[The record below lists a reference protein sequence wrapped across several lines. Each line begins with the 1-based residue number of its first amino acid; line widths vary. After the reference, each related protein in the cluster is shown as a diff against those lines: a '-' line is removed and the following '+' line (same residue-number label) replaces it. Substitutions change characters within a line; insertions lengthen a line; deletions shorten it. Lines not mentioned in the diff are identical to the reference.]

1 MSTQDNE
8 KADHDNKR
16 KIPRQTVIL
25 KSRIDVGEYFFDTI
39 TYDLSLYG
47 ARIKLN
53 LPLEV
58 DAKLMI
64 QLKDKQSVASRVV
77 WVKDGF
83 IGLEF
88 NYSPA
93 EVKRIFGSLGEKLT

>member
-1 MSTQDNE
+1 MSAQDNE
-8 KADHDNKR
+8 KTNYDDKR
-16 KIPRQTVIL
+16 KTSRQTVVL
-25 KSRIDVGEYFFDTI
+25 KSRIDVGEYFFETL

-53 LPLEV
+53 LPLKI

-64 QLKDKQSVASRVV
+64 QFKDKQSVASRVV
-77 WVKDGF
+77 WVRDGF

-93 EVKRIFGSLGEKLT
+93 EVKRIFGGLGEKLT